1 MPDVDYILHGLREIT
16 AEWPVLAVLWHLC
29 LAAIVAALVAG
40 WRPERR
46 DLGLY
51 LLLPLV
57 SVSALAWLHW
67 DPFNGTVIAALGL
80 ALLVVSM
87 LLGREQVTTGPLWM
101 SIPGVLLVAF
111 GWGYPH
117 FVDTEAWWPY
127 LYRAPTG
134 LIPSPTLAALAGMSM
149 ICASFGSRVWAWFLG
164 LGGLFYG
171 ILGAAYLGIAMDWML
186 AAGAA
191 LLILTAHLEA
201 ARGRDTRTRDERAF
215 ETER

>member
-1 MPDVDYILHGLREIT
+1 MSDIDYILHGLREIT
-16 AEWPVLAVLWHLC
+16 VEWPVLAVLWHVY

-67 DPFNGTVIAALGL
+67 EPFNGTVIAALGL

-87 LLGREQVTTGPLWM
+87 LLGREQVTIGPLWM
-101 SIPGVLLVAF
+101 TIPGVLLLAF

-117 FVDTEAWWPY
+117 FLATDAWWPY

-134 LIPSPTLAALAGMSM
+134 LIPSPTLAAVAGMSM
-149 ICASFGSRVWAWFLG
+149 ICASFGSRLWAWFLG
-164 LGGLFYG
+164 LGGMFYG
-171 ILGAAYLGIAMDWML
+171 ILGAVYVGIEMDWIL

-191 LLILTAHLEA
+191 LLILTAHLA
-201 ARGRDTRTRDERAF
+201 TTRRRDTRARTEPALEAER
-215 ETER
+215 

>member
-1 MPDVDYILHGLREIT
+1 MSDIDYILHGLREIT
-16 AEWPVLAVLWHLC
+16 TEWPVLAVLWHVF

-67 DPFNGTVIAALGL
+67 EPFNGTVIAALGL

-87 LLGREQVTTGPLWM
+87 LLGRERVMIGPLWM
-101 SIPGVLLVAF
+101 TIPGVLLLAF

-117 FVDTEAWWPY
+117 FLATDIWWPY

-134 LIPSPTLAALAGMSM
+134 LIPSPTLAAVAGMSL

-164 LGGLFYG
+164 LAGVFYG
-171 ILGAAYLGIAMDWML
+171 ILGAVYVGIEMDWIL

-191 LLILTAHLEA
+191 LLILTAHLAA
-201 ARGRDTRTRDERAF
+201 ARGRDTRKRSEPPFEAER
-215 ETER
+215 